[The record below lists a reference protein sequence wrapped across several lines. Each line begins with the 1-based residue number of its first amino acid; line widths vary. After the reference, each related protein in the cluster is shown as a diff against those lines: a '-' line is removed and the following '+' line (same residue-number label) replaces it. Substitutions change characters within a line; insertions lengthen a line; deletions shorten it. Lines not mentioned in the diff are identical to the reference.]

1 MVSQS
6 DEDRIAEM
14 QAKSRRQVMA
24 EFMLALSQLL
34 LHLDLPADPTDISL
48 NFHGRLMR
56 IDLARLTEDG
66 EHIAEWFVGLNAN
79 LASPDFGRAV
89 PLPGTDATAH

>member
-1 MVSQS
+1 MASQS
-6 DEDRIAEM
+6 DEDRIAEI

-34 LHLDLPADPTDISL
+34 LHLELPADPTDISL

-56 IDLARLTEDG
+56 IDIARLTADG
-66 EHIAEWFVGLNAN
+66 QHLAEWFCAVNAN
-79 LASPDFGRAV
+79 LASPDFGQSV
-89 PLPGTDATAH
+89 PLPGTNATAH